1 MAASERSTG
10 PSCPLYLAA
19 HLSNLKL
26 AKPRAFGVA
35 LREALHNVV
44 RHRDPGVPLGHIK
57 DGGGDPEPTAWNR
70 LRAGIVWDEPLGYH
84 GRVHIPRHDGGRVTG
99 PGRRTTRD
107 TGKSSALSRLCRIS
121 ARCCGIGAGHYVNH
135 EMKEFTD
142 TLDSRRS
149 REPVQRK

>member
-26 AKPRAFGVA
+26 AKPRAVGVA

-70 LRAGIVWDEPLGYH
+70 LRAGIVWDEPVSCH
-84 GRVHIPRHDGGRVTG
+84 GRVHILHYDGGRVTWTWKKG
-99 PGRRTTRD
+99 NAGQWKILRTE
-107 TGKSSALSRLCRIS
+107 SALPNF
-121 ARCCGIGAGHYVNH
+121 G
-135 EMKEFTD
+135 EM
-142 TLDSRRS
+142 LWNRRG
-149 REPVQRK
+149 P